1 MAKRRLYTV
10 YVDGPGCDGSYEV
23 TATSVREAK
32 EKAKRKYMQEWWRKS
47 DLKCTIDSKE
57 EIL

>member
-1 MAKRRLYTV
+1 MRYEV
-10 YVDGPGCDGSYEV
+10 YVDGPGCYGSYVV

-47 DLKCTIDSKE
+47 DLKCTIYSKE

>member
-1 MAKRRLYTV
+1 MKKKMRYEV

-23 TATSVREAK
+23 TATSAREAK